1 MIAPG
6 PLALIGGGEHL
17 PPTTA
22 VDRRLLEL
30 TGSFRPRVVVLPQA
44 PSRGQ
49 LAKTVALARNH
60 WTRLGAGF
68 GIATAEL
75 GLERAIEELSSA
87 DIAVI
92 PGGHPNK
99 LVAGLGASPLT
110 DVLTARWLSGMAV
123 SGSSAGAM
131 GLFEWRI
138 KLYPPNPLR
147 LLPGL
152 GLLDGYVAA
161 PHFDRFKAGF
171 WAHRSLGA
179 LDGLGVLGLDEAT
192 ALVGQNLEFQVL
204 GRGSVTLVDGHEVT
218 RVADGE
224 SIAVDLTSRRD
235 LQMASVDKSVFRFPS
250 QFQDDF
256 ESAQAPFAENGSR
269 STT

>member
-1 MIAPG
+1 MRTPG
-6 PLALIGGGEHL
+6 PIALTGGGEHL
-17 PPTTA
+17 PPTTG
-22 VDRRLLEL
+22 VDRKLIDL
-30 TGSFRPRVVVLPQA
+30 TGSLRPRVVVLPQA
-44 PSRGQ
+44 PSKGQ

-68 GIATAEL
+68 AIATVEM
-75 GLERAIEELSSA
+75 GIERAIEELSSA
-87 DIAVI
+87 DIAVL

-110 DVLTARWLSGMAV
+110 DVLVARWLSGMAV

-161 PHFDRFKAGF
+161 PHFDRFKAGV
-171 WAHRSLGA
+171 WAHMSLGA
-179 LDGLGVLGLDEAT
+179 LNGLGVLGLDEAT
-192 ALVGQNLEFQVL
+192 ALVGYNRELQAV
-204 GRGSVTLVDGHEVT
+204 GRGSVTLIDHHEMT
-218 RVADGE
+218 RVNPGE
-224 SIAVDLTSRRD
+224 TIDVDLLARRKLPGSSIEEPTTGLPSR
-235 LQMASVDKSVFRFPS
+235 
-250 QFQDDF
+250 FQDDF
-256 ESAQAPFAENGSR
+256 EWNEAMFAANGSR
-269 STT
+269 STR